1 MERGVV
7 MQVRS
12 RGAAPAKVDVQL
24 TPMIDV
30 VFQLLAFF
38 LVTFRVAAVEG
49 DFSLKLPRTG
59 VSRGTGGWSEQI
71 AVRLTAGPDG
81 DLRQASTS
89 DGIGFASRDSAAGFR
104 ILSAHIARQ
113 VAAARAAGQAE
124 PEVRIA
130 ADDGLRYEF
139 IIDAVAAAS
148 HFVAD
153 DGRIVP
159 SARKVSIVEPEGR

>member
-1 MERGVV
+1 
-7 MQVRS
+7 MQIRS

-49 DFSLKLPRTG
+49 DFSLKLPRTDLG
-59 VSRGTGGWSEQI
+59 RGTGGWSEQI
-71 AVRLTAGPDG
+71 AVRLIAAPDG
-81 DLRQASTS
+81 DLRQVTTA
-89 DGIGFASRDSAAGFR
+89 DGIGFAGRDSAAGFR
-104 ILSAHIARQ
+104 TLSAHIARQ

-124 PEVRIA
+124 PEVRIT

-148 HFVAD
+148 TFVSD
-153 DGRIVP
+153 DGRSAP
-159 SARKVSIVEPEGR
+159 SARKISIVEPERR